1 MTVQWILFDYG
12 GVLAEE
18 GFRNTFL
25 ALSERYGRPSEELPQ
40 LAMDAV
46 YGSGY
51 VTGQAS
57 EGQFWN
63 VLRERFPFAEP
74 EEKLSRE
81 ILRRFRLRRPMVE
94 LVDRLRELRFKTAIL
109 SDQTDWLDKLDQRD
123 NLFVHFDRVFNSYYL
138 GKGKRDPS
146 LFDEVTRTLSI
157 SPSQAIFI
165 DDNPEN
171 IRRAVE
177 RGLNGIHYRST
188 KELIQTLASLLKL
201 PADALMRERKTSGPS
216 QAE

>member
-18 GFRNTFL
+18 GFHDTFA
-25 ALSERYGRPSEELPQ
+25 ALSERYGHPRDKLPQ

-46 YGSGY
+46 YDSGY
-51 VTGQAS
+51 VTGHAS
-57 EGQFWN
+57 EAQFWSL
-63 VLRERFPFAEP
+63 LRERFPFAET

-81 ILRRFRLRRPMVE
+81 ILRRFRPRRAMVD
-94 LVDRLRELRFKTAIL
+94 LVDRLREVRFKTAIL

-123 NLFVHFDRVFNSYYL
+123 KLFVHFDHVFNSYYL

-146 LFDEVTRTLSI
+146 LFDEVTRALSI

-171 IRRAVE
+171 VRRAVS
-177 RGLNGIHYRST
+177 RGLIGIHYRNT
-188 KELIQTLASLLKL
+188 RELTQTLASLLKL
-201 PADALMRERKTSGPS
+201 PVDALMRESKTSGPS
-216 QAE
+216 QVE